1 MTVGLLCFIRSEL
14 NRTPSRERT
23 RHYREGCP
31 RLLRHGARSVARM
44 PTAAQP
50 ANWTVGLGTPPMPE
64 GHSRRRFTQ
73 PVRGHRNRSETEL
86 RARLDPGHSSSP

>member
-1 MTVGLLCFIRSEL
+1 MTVGLLCFIR
-14 NRTPSRERT
+14 ERT
-23 RHYREGCP
+23 EPHPEP
-31 RLLRHGARSVARM
+31 RAHASLPGGVPATLRHGARSVARM

-64 GHSRRRFTQ
+64 GHSRKSFTQ